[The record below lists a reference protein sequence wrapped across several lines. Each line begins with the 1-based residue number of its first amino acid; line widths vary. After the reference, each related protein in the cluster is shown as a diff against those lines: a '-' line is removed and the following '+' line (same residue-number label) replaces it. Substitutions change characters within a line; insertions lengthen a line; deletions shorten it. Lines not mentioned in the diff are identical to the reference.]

1 MSIRPSYKEAIQ
13 YLYDIEKYGMNLGLK
28 RVEALLKSLDNPQDK
43 FPIIH
48 VGGTNGKGS
57 TSAMIASILVEA
69 GYKAGL
75 YTSPHLMRFNERIKI
90 NKREISDKKVTEL
103 VGRVRSSEFGV
114 QKGKA
119 GSQIVN
125 SQLPTPNSQL
135 LSPTFFEFTTAMAFL
150 YFAEEKVDIA
160 VMEVGLGGRL
170 DATNV
175 GKPMVSVITNI
186 AKDHEAILGNRIKD
200 IAFEKA
206 GIIKKGG
213 VLISG
218 ETKPAALKVLISE
231 CKRKKAVFYRFNKDF
246 YIEEGIGIRKSSPL
260 PVFKGRRWYYKN
272 LKINLLGRHQY
283 LNAASALAAL
293 EVLEETCPR
302 MFLSGKGFYIPES
315 AVRKGL
321 RNVLWPG
328 RIEIV
333 SKRPLVVLDCAHN
346 PAGAEVLKDA
356 LLDLRFAI
364 GNLRMK
370 NKNNNSK
377 IENRKSKMI
386 LVLGIMADKDIK
398 GIVSKLVPLASMIL
412 LTRPKTERAASPEVL
427 YAEIKPYSQRNGE
440 TEKRRSGEG
449 NSPIPQFPD
458 SPIHS
463 RNVILIEDAA
473 DACRTAISMANA
485 DDIICIS
492 GSIFTVGEAREAFR
506 QLQIGNCK
514 VQNVKLEKGKP

>member
-1 MSIRPSYKEAIQ
+1 MSIRPSYKETIQ

-48 VGGTNGKGS
+48 VAGTNGKGS

-75 YTSPHLMRFNERIKI
+75 YTSPHLMRFNERIRI
-90 NKREISDKKVTEL
+90 NHREISDKKVAEL
-103 VGRVRSSEFGV
+103 VERIKERVKGQGSGVRGRKKHAPCPVPL
-114 QKGKA
+114 A
-119 GSQIVN
+119 
-125 SQLPTPNSQL
+125 
-135 LSPTFFEFTTAMAFL
+135 PTFFEFTTAMAFL

-175 GKPMVSVITNI
+175 GKPLVSVITNI
-186 AKDHEAILGNRIKD
+186 AKDHQAILGNRIKD

-218 ETKPAALKVLISE
+218 ETKSAALKVLTAE
-231 CKRKKAVFYRFNKDF
+231 CKKRGAVFYRLNRDF
-246 YIEEGIGIRKSSPL
+246 YVDEKKRRIGEAEKQLPDFPIPRFPDSLMSYTSP
-260 PVFKGRRWYYKN
+260 FAFTGRRWFYQD
-272 LKINLLGRHQY
+272 LTINLLGRHQY

-293 EVLEETCPR
+293 EVLEER
-302 MFLSGKGFYIPES
+302 GFYLTEFCI
-315 AVRKGL
+315 RKGL
-321 RNVLWPG
+321 RNVSWPG

-333 SKRPLVVLDCAHN
+333 SKRPLVILDCAHN
-346 PAGAEVLKDA
+346 PAGAKVLKNA

-364 GNLRMK
+364 DDLRMK

-377 IENRKSKMI
+377 IENRKSKVI

-398 GIVSKLVPLASMIL
+398 GILSRLAPLADMII
-412 LTRPKTERAASPEVL
+412 LTRPKLERAASVDML
-427 YAEIKPYSQRNGE
+427 YKKVAPYADRIE
-440 TEKRRSGEG
+440 LLE
-449 NSPIPQFPD
+449 
-458 SPIHS
+458 
-463 RNVILIEDAA
+463 NVHDACSLALSLA
-473 DACRTAISMANA
+473 DAGDML
-485 DDIICIS
+485 CIT
-492 GSIFTVGEAREAFR
+492 GSVFTVGEARDFFIRYRNEE
-506 QLQIGNCK
+506 QK
-514 VQNVKLEKGKP
+514 K

>member
-1 MSIRPSYKEAIQ
+1 M
-13 YLYDIEKYGMNLGLK
+13 DLGLK

-43 FPIIH
+43 CPIIH
-48 VGGTNGKGS
+48 VAGTNGKGS

-75 YTSPHLMRFNERIKI
+75 YTSPHLMRFNERIRI
-90 NKREISDKKVTEL
+90 NHREISDKKVAEL
-103 VGRVRSSEFGV
+103 VERIKERVKGQGSGVRGRKKHAPCPVPL
-114 QKGKA
+114 A
-119 GSQIVN
+119 
-125 SQLPTPNSQL
+125 
-135 LSPTFFEFTTAMAFL
+135 PTFFEFTTAMAFL

-175 GKPMVSVITNI
+175 GKPLVSVITNI

-231 CKRKKAVFYRFNKDF
+231 CKRKKAVFYRLNKDF

-293 EVLEETCPR
+293 EVLEER
-302 MFLSGKGFYIPES
+302 GFYLTEFCI
-315 AVRKGL
+315 RKGL
-321 RNVLWPG
+321 RNVSWPG

-333 SKRPLVVLDCAHN
+333 SKRPLVILDCAHN
-346 PAGAEVLKDA
+346 PAGAKVLKNA

-364 GNLRMK
+364 DDLRMK

-398 GIVSKLVPLASMIL
+398 GIVSKLAPLAHTVI
-412 LTRPKTERAASPEVL
+412 LTRPKTERASSLEIL
-427 YAEIKPYSQRNGE
+427 YKTIKPYTSKVE
-440 TEKRRSGEG
+440 L
-449 NSPIPQFPD
+449 
-458 SPIHS
+458 
-463 RNVILIEDAA
+463 VEDVA

-485 DDIICIS
+485 DDMICIS
-492 GSIFTVGEAREAFR
+492 GSVFTVGEAREAFP
-506 QLQIGNCK
+506 QLQIENCK
-514 VQNVKLEKGKP
+514 VQNLKLEKGKP

>member
-75 YTSPHLMRFNERIKI
+75 YTSPHLMRFNERIRI
-90 NKREISDKKVTEL
+90 NHREISDKKVAEL
-103 VGRVRSSEFGV
+103 VERIRQRTRGNGETEKRRNGEIEKSIPRFPDSPIPPFP
-114 QKGKA
+114 
-119 GSQIVN
+119 
-125 SQLPTPNSQL
+125 LT
-135 LSPTFFEFTTAMAFL
+135 PTFFEFTTAMAFL

-321 RNVLWPG
+321 RNVFWPG

-398 GIVSKLVPLASMIL
+398 GILAKLAPLAHTVI
-412 LTRPKTERAASPEVL
+412 LTRPKTERASSLEAL
-427 YAEIKPYSQRNGE
+427 YSEIMKLRIRNYE
-440 TEKRRSGEG
+440 LR
-449 NSPIPQFPD
+449 IPNRK
-458 SPIHS
+458 SKIVN
-463 RNVILIEDAA
+463 RKLKIMLIEDVA